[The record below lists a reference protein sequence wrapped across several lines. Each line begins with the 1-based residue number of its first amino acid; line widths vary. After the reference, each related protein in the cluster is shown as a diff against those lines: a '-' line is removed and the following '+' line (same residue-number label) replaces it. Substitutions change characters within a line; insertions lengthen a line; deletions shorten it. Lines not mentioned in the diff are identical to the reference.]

1 MHTATFIRTASAA
14 LALGALAACS
24 STPPPTDQMAVSR
37 TTLNRVMAEPNVAAN
52 APVELQ
58 RARDKWVMAE
68 KAMTD
73 KDYDMARRYAAEAEA
88 DARVAETKSQAAD
101 SAATLQQV
109 QGSIRALQAEI
120 DRRAPA
126 PAMAPAMPM
135 PMPMR

>member
-1 MHTATFIRTASAA
+1 MQTATFIRTASAA

-126 PAMAPAMPM
+126 PAMAPAMS
-135 PMPMR
+135 MPMR